1 MTHRQTVTANETP
14 GTHVRARGR
23 NTYCLLDSEALSRPR
38 KPERVLLPLLVDAL
52 LAVEASL
59 FFLIWCLLADEADLK
74 FPAPPRPVKAG
85 LETDSVR
92 SLRSYS
98 SSKDMTG
105 RSMLEWALPAPPR
118 PEWNLLVAEVE
129 LLMVGWM
136 GVGTPVGAVTAFGAL
151 KKLPAPLFVWVSQG
165 FFFLSL
171 PQDGAR

>member
-1 MTHRQTVTANETP
+1 M
-14 GTHVRARGR
+14 
-23 NTYCLLDSEALSRPR
+23 
-38 KPERVLLPLLVDAL
+38 LLPLLVDAL

-59 FFLIWCLLADEADLK
+59 PFLIWCLLAEEADLK

-136 GVGTPVGAVTAFGAL
+136 GVGTPEGAVTAFGAL

-165 FFFLSL
+165 FFFLSH
-171 PQDGAR
+171 DGAR

>member
-1 MTHRQTVTANETP
+1 M
-14 GTHVRARGR
+14 
-23 NTYCLLDSEALSRPR
+23 
-38 KPERVLLPLLVDAL
+38 LLPLLVEAL

-59 FFLIWCLLADEADLK
+59 PLRDCLLPEKGEDADLK
-74 FPAPPRPVKAG
+74 LPAPPRPVKAG

-129 LLMVGWM
+129 LLMVGVM
-136 GVGTPVGAVTAFGAL
+136 GVGTPEGEVTAFGAL
-151 KKLPAPLFVWVSQG
+151 KKLPAPLFVWVSG
-165 FFFLSL
+165 GFLS
-171 PQDGAR
+171 